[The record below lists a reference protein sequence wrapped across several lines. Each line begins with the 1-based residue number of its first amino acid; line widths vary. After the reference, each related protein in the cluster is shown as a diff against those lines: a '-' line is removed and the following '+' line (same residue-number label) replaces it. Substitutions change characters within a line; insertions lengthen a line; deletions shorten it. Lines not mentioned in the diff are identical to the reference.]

1 MERSHHR
8 RLGQRHSDARRPS
21 GRLHSKNRIC
31 IDNQLR
37 ACVRVLCCHAQ
48 KFLRHPEMPFCSCF
62 CCGASSAHQKYEPLE
77 QSRETA
83 LAGNLALPVFGA
95 MWCRSSGKFV
105 LDRVLDQIGARR
117 FKSFSLVKENRQAF
131 TEDGTQSEG
140 IMGWLFGNI
149 PQLVL
154 TVTACSFGAHERYH
168 VRDLTSNSCLATY
181 FLNLLCG
188 LQPA

>member
-8 RLGQRHSDARRPS
+8 RLGQRHSDARRPPTAFKEPYMYRQS
-21 GRLHSKNRIC
+21 TSCMRSC
-31 IDNQLR
+31 F
-37 ACVRVLCCHAQ
+37 VCHAQ